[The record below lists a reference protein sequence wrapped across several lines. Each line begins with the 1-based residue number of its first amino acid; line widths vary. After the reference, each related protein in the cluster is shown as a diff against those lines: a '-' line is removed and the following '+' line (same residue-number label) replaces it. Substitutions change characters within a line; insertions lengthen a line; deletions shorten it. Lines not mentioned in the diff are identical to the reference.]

1 MSGDWTVLD
10 WFVSLTLVTWWQCG
24 VYTPFLFNVQQ
35 AWSVVLQLVRC
46 YCAPCSCWR
55 PPCCLFFPGPVTQ
68 WVFFKLYLRWDNYE
82 WTPCNWELSLHC
94 CSKVH
99 LPIDGVKLVLYIH
112 EQPLGL
118 LARAWVNVWWSVIFL
133 SGCRRNNPP
142 KHNWVFSWTKSLLAL
157 CSALC
162 SSDITVPAAVQT
174 PVDHQKVLQPDD
186 VSPSMETRTFMTLAE
201 DDSVCAVVGRH
212 WTVKPWWGPHLFIFI
227 WMIYFPQKH
236 KRTKP
241 SKLLLSNLW

>member
-68 WVFFKLYLRWDNYE
+68 WVFLKLYLRWDNYE

-162 SSDITVPAAVQT
+162 SSDITVPAAVR
-174 PVDHQKVLQPDD
+174 PPK
-186 VSPSMETRTFMTLAE
+186 SPSAGWCITFHGNSHFYDTSWRRQRLCCGWKTLN
-201 DDSVCAVVGRH
+201 CQTLVGA
-212 WTVKPWWGPHLFIFI
+212 PF
-227 WMIYFPQKH
+227 IYFYLDDLFPTEAQKDQAE
-236 KRTKP
+236 
-241 SKLLLSNLW
+241 